1 MTYIPSTSR
10 HQDIDVITGRIEGV
24 NKKLKRKAELYWIHT
39 PDMTDPKTEGYV
51 GVTERG
57 NKGNRFEHLKEDF
70 KTTDFLD
77 EDTINSLKVTE
88 LMTGT
93 YGEMNAQE
101 AVFRP
106 YLGIGW
112 NYCNGGGA
120 VFSMAYL
127 NPKNWKLWRR
137 V

>member
-1 MTYIPSTSR
+1 
-10 HQDIDVITGRIEGV
+10 
-24 NKKLKRKAELYWIHT
+24 
-39 PDMTDPKTEGYV
+39 MTDPKTEGYI
-51 GVTERG
+51 GVTKIDNKEARFKDLKDDFVASGFLAKECIG
-57 NKGNRFEHLKEDF
+57 N
-70 KTTDFLD
+70 
-77 EDTINSLKVTE
+77 LKVTQ

-106 YLGIGW
+106 YLGVGW

-127 NPKNWKLWRR
+127 NPKNWLRWYSK
-137 V
+137 

>member
-1 MTYIPSTSR
+1 MTYIPTTSR
-10 HQDIDVITGRIEGV
+10 HQDAKTIEQRIAGV
-24 NKKLKRKAELYWIHT
+24 NKQLKQKAELYWIHT
-39 PDMTDPKTEGYV
+39 EEMTDPKSEGYV
-51 GVTERG
+51 GVTKID
-57 NKGNRFEHLKEDF
+57 NKEARFKELKDDF
-70 KTTDFLD
+70 VASGFLESTDELR
-77 EDTINSLKVTE
+77 VTQ

-106 YLGIGW
+106 YLGVGW

-127 NPKNWKLWRR
+127 NPKNWVKWGAK
-137 V
+137 